1 MPGINYRYLL
11 LTYIHVLVR
20 RRKIMV
26 ENNGPKQRRLTKFW
40 VRPSLQ
46 KREEYGIF
54 HTLFQEYRES
64 DREYFFRFCRMSPD
78 SFDYIAY
85 MIELKIKKK
94 PTNFGKT
101 ISPEKRLAVSL
112 RYLSSGETQQAIAG
126 YFRIGRQTIGKIL
139 RETCSTIWEFL
150 GPMYLK
156 QPSSQKEWRKIENE
170 MGNDSL

>member
-20 RRKIMV
+20 RRKRMV
-26 ENNGPKQRRLTKFW
+26 ENNGPKQRRLPKFW

-85 MIELKIKKK
+85 MIESKIKKK
-94 PTNFGKT
+94 TQ
-101 ISPEKRLAVSL
+101 ISANRSP
-112 RYLSSGETQQAIAG
+112 
-126 YFRIGRQTIGKIL
+126 
-139 RETCSTIWEFL
+139 
-150 GPMYLK
+150 LK
-156 QPSSQKEWRKIENE
+156 SVLP
-170 MGNDSL
+170 